1 MTMSRRHTR
10 ETYHKKDKKA
20 KSGLRPEAPPRP
32 SGGGNRIRQ
41 SRERALYLGAHPRW
55 ATTREAENPTVIA
68 AEIHA
73 RLANTALL
81 YFLALTIWGW
91 WRFARR
97 EGVHTS
103 YWGALAIGE
112 LILLAQAGLGAYLW
126 MSGFRPARTMHLL
139 YGIVSLLV
147 IPAVYAYTQGRED
160 RSEMLVH
167 SAATL
172 VLVGLVIRAMTTA

>member
-1 MTMSRRHTR
+1 M
-10 ETYHKKDKKA
+10 
-20 KSGLRPEAPPRP
+20 
-32 SGGGNRIRQ
+32 
-41 SRERALYLGAHPRW
+41 
-55 ATTREAENPTVIA
+55 IA

-97 EGVHTS
+97 EGVHAS